1 MFISV
6 DYYFKVSSSLRDA
19 NEIYISVSKYY
30 NVLIFKRTKL
40 SKTQV
45 FVVYFLLRN
54 LMLIWILKLV
64 MLNICNYCI

>member
-64 MLNICNYCI
+64 MLNIYNYCI